1 MANRYFLFTYAPH
14 KDDIPLFLGTME
26 DGTSKF
32 EKVLST
38 LREWTDYFI
47 ASNEHAQTNSH
58 WHISGCLKEA
68 AGVRG
73 KDWFPRLLRPLFPKV
88 KSTVKATKCDW
99 IPDTDILKTMA
110 YCQKEHGDNIIY
122 HNITEEQKK
131 IMDSINASVPER
143 DLVTYNIIKSQNKF
157 CCEVMRLCDSNEE
170 VRKKLGAILCCYAEM
185 FYMNEMDEARKHLTY
200 YNPHR
205 TTRMIIQVVA
215 PYNLIYTGNWNN
227 VITTLYS
234 MWNYRGWAFNL

>member
-1 MANRYFLFTYAPH
+1 MASTFLLTYAPH
-14 KDDIPLFLGTME
+14 KEDIPLFTSPME
-26 DGTSKF
+26 DGFSLLHRLV
-32 EKVLST
+32 ELLRQRT
-38 LREWTDYFI
+38 LYFV
-47 ASNEHAQTNSH
+47 AANEHADTNSH
-58 WHISGCLKEA
+58 WHF
-68 AGVRG
+68 AGKLNEESASHG
-73 KDWFPRLLRPLFPKV
+73 KDWFPRLLKPYFPKI
-88 KSTVKATKCDW
+88 KSTVKAT
-99 IPDTDILKTMA
+99 DTKWVPESDILKSMA

-131 IMDSINASVPER
+131 IMDEINAATPER

-157 CCEVMRLCDSNEE
+157 CCEVMRLCDSNED
-170 VRKKLGAILCCYAEM
+170 VRKRLSAILCCYAEM